1 MSTEPQA
8 NFTPR
13 CQAVINESKKLCKK
27 LRHDSVEPIH
37 LFSCILSN
45 QFSVIPDLL
54 ATYNINIEEAIT
66 CVSAHLTK
74 LKTVD
79 RDKNFNLRFST
90 SCKEVIFSAI
100 EISEQLL
107 HPYVGLEHL
116 LISLLEQKDN
126 AIISTLESLLVNYKE
141 FHALLH
147 NQLFLSTG
155 IDSITSSKLP
165 KTSPQLAPTSSFP
178 YIEKYCKNL
187 NKIAEQN
194 GFTTL
199 ISKDKELQLMCEI
212 LCRKNKN
219 NPILL
224 GDPGVGKTAIVEG
237 LASSI
242 VNKTCP
248 NILFNKTIFSLDL
261 GLLVAGTK
269 YRGQFEERLKKLLN
283 EFKNFK
289 NSILFIDEIHTI
301 IGAGG
306 AEGSMDAC
314 NILKPSL
321 AREELSCIGATTLSE
336 YKKTIRKDG
345 AISRR
350 FHPITINEPSESET
364 LKILK
369 GVAPFYAKFHK
380 VKYDSSALSYCVS
393 LSDKYINEG
402 NFPDKAIDILDHAGS
417 KCKISNFN
425 IPDSI
430 KEIEEI
436 ISEKIDTTSYLQ
448 NGSMTPDLESL
459 FDKYDSLLKQWDKDY
474 EKNLPTI
481 TKKEILNIVSE
492 RCNISID
499 DMDESTADKAKS
511 LNRFLCRKLINQ
523 KDAIKSLSNCLKRN
537 LCGLK
542 EPNKPLGSFIF
553 LGSTGVG
560 KTYLSKL
567 LSMHLFNSKN
577 SLISIDMSEY
587 SESNSISKLIGSSPG
602 YVGYEEGGG
611 LVEKIRSTPH
621 SVVLFDEI
629 EKAHP
634 DVLNIMLQILEEGSL
649 TDNTGYSANFSQCII
664 IATSNIGSNKIADN
678 KSIGFVENS
687 STSLELVTKELEQS
701 LRPELINR
709 FDEVIVF
716 NQLQG
721 NDFKSII
728 NIEISKIKSILK
740 NRNISLSIDQ
750 NALDYL
756 YNLDFNKKYGA
767 RFISRM
773 LKEEFQN
780 PLSDF
785 ILKNFNQKKINITT
799 TKNGNRL
806 KLH

>member
-269 YRGQFEERLKKLLN
+269 YRGQFEERLKNLLN

-289 NSILFIDEIHTI
+289 F
-301 IGAGG
+301 
-306 AEGSMDAC
+306 
-314 NILKPSL
+314 
-321 AREELSCIGATTLSE
+321 
-336 YKKTIRKDG
+336 
-345 AISRR
+345 
-350 FHPITINEPSESET
+350 
-364 LKILK
+364 
-369 GVAPFYAKFHK
+369 
-380 VKYDSSALSYCVS
+380 
-393 LSDKYINEG
+393 
-402 NFPDKAIDILDHAGS
+402 
-417 KCKISNFN
+417 
-425 IPDSI
+425 
-430 KEIEEI
+430 
-436 ISEKIDTTSYLQ
+436 
-448 NGSMTPDLESL
+448 
-459 FDKYDSLLKQWDKDY
+459 
-474 EKNLPTI
+474 
-481 TKKEILNIVSE
+481 
-492 RCNISID
+492 
-499 DMDESTADKAKS
+499 
-511 LNRFLCRKLINQ
+511 
-523 KDAIKSLSNCLKRN
+523 
-537 LCGLK
+537 
-542 EPNKPLGSFIF
+542 
-553 LGSTGVG
+553 
-560 KTYLSKL
+560 
-567 LSMHLFNSKN
+567 
-577 SLISIDMSEY
+577 
-587 SESNSISKLIGSSPG
+587 
-602 YVGYEEGGG
+602 
-611 LVEKIRSTPH
+611 
-621 SVVLFDEI
+621 
-629 EKAHP
+629 
-634 DVLNIMLQILEEGSL
+634 
-649 TDNTGYSANFSQCII
+649 
-664 IATSNIGSNKIADN
+664 
-678 KSIGFVENS
+678 
-687 STSLELVTKELEQS
+687 
-701 LRPELINR
+701 
-709 FDEVIVF
+709 
-716 NQLQG
+716 
-721 NDFKSII
+721 
-728 NIEISKIKSILK
+728 
-740 NRNISLSIDQ
+740 
-750 NALDYL
+750 
-756 YNLDFNKKYGA
+756 
-767 RFISRM
+767 
-773 LKEEFQN
+773 
-780 PLSDF
+780 
-785 ILKNFNQKKINITT
+785 
-799 TKNGNRL
+799 
-806 KLH
+806 